1 MLSEKVKELLYS
13 RHAFVSSVALPALS
27 KFGLESLEWDP
38 LALRDAFQEEFSL
51 GEMPQRTFDKLNT
64 GYMLVGTT
72 AFETTIEGFL
82 TGTAVL
88 NGLVLDTSAPPFVD
102 IEQCSW
108 ALWEYGCLMADA
120 PEENVSVFCPEIV
133 EYIRQVGNLNGMTR
147 FPAHMSFADSDIMA
161 PIEGDIH
168 QFEMYERRQDGY
180 IDMLNARIE
189 EKQTALAEQLKVLE
203 DAGLVGARND
213 AADTATTKP

>member
-1 MLSEKVKELLYS
+1 MLPEKVKELLYA
-13 RHAFVSSVALPALS
+13 RQAFVSTVALPALV
-27 KFGLESLEWDP
+27 KLGLESLEWDP
-38 LALRDAFQEEFSL
+38 LILRDAFQEEFNL

-82 TGTAVL
+82 AGTAVL

-120 PEENVSVFCPEIV
+120 PEENISVFCPEIV
-133 EYIRQVGNLNGMTR
+133 EYIRQVGNLHGMTR
-147 FPAHMSFADSDIMA
+147 FPEHMSFANSDTMA
-161 PIEGDIH
+161 PIDGDIH

-180 IDMLNARIE
+180 IDMLNAQIE
-189 EKQTALAEQLKVLE
+189 ERQAILAEQIKVLK
-203 DAGLVGARND
+203 DAGLVGVQDD
-213 AADTATTKP
+213 ATDTATTKS